1 MQNMTFKV
9 LCNTKTSQSSLTQG
23 VIITDTAWSKPCFKI
38 LKSVGT
44 IVPIKFL
51 LCMGN

>member
-1 MQNMTFKV
+1 MAFKV
-9 LCNTKTSQSSLTQG
+9 PCNTKTSQSSLTKG
-23 VIITDTAWSKPCFKI
+23 VIITAATWCKPCFKI
-38 LKSVGT
+38 LKSVRT